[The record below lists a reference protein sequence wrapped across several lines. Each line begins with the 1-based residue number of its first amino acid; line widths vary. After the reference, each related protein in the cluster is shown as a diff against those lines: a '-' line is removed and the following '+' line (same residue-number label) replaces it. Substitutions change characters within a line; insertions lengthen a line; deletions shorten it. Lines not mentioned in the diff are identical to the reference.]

1 MPKRKRKN
9 EDGTKKEVKYKGVIK
24 RGERY
29 QAQLYIDGILPGL
42 GTFDTPKEAAQAY
55 DCAAIQAG
63 RPTSKL
69 NFLDQVPKNY
79 KPKNKKLKSTNTTG
93 FRGVY
98 KMRDRFQAR
107 ITIGGKQQNIGRF
120 GTAKEAAEAYDQA
133 ALQAKFPR
141 SELNFSD
148 TPKEEVSRI
157 KKRKIYDHRNKT
169 GFNGVSK
176 KGQKFQAQISIDGEQ
191 TYLGLFTKAR
201 DAAMAYDEAI
211 VANQL
216 PYKKLNFPCVECRS
230 KINPTTTT
238 ATGCKNRSRV
248 FHCKI

>member
-1 MPKRKRKN
+1 MPKRKRKK
-9 EDGTKKEVKYKGVIK
+9 EDGSKSEGKYKGVAKSGNKFRARI
-24 RGERY
+24 
-29 QAQLYIDGILPGL
+29 GIEGKPHYL

-55 DCAAIQAG
+55 DRAAIQAG

-79 KPKNKKLKSTNTTG
+79 KPEKQKTGGPKNTTG
-93 FRGVY
+93 FTGVY
-98 KMRDRFQAR
+98 KERHRFKAMIR
-107 ITIGGKQQNIGRF
+107 IGGKQQHIGMF

-157 KKRKIYDHRNKT
+157 KKRRIGNYKNKT

-176 KGQKFQAQISIDGEQ
+176 FRKKFIAKISIDGEQ
-191 TYLGLFTKAR
+191 TYIGTFTKPR

-216 PYKKLNFPCVECRS
+216 PYKKLNFPCGMPSEDQS
-230 KINPTTTT
+230 DDDD
-238 ATGCKNRSRV
+238 GYWM
-248 FHCKI
+248 